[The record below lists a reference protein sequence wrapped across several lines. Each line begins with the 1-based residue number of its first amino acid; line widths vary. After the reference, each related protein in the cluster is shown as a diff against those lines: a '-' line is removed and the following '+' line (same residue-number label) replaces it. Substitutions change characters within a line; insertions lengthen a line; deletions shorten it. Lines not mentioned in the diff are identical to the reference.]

1 MATTILV
8 VEDDKA
14 IREMLGFTLK
24 QSGYQVNE
32 ADDGQVALDLVNKK

>member
-1 MATTILV
+1 MSHILIA
-8 VEDDKA
+8 DDSTSM
-14 IREMLGFTLK
+14 RQMVRFTLK